1 MNLLNFIAKRND
13 LVSQFVTGQLTYE
26 AFSTSIANLNMEAV
40 EAGLN
45 AKFILT
51 PDKLASEKEHNITN
65 QVIDNTDEDFDE
77 DSSDDYYE
85 ESASS

>member
-13 LVSQFVTGQLTYE
+13 LVSQFVTGKLTYE
-26 AFSTSIANLNMEAV
+26 AFSTSISVLNMEAV

-51 PDKLASEKEHNITN
+51 PDKLATKEEHNITN
-65 QVIDNTDEDFDE
+65 QVIDNTEDFDE

-85 ESASS
+85 ESSSS